1 MVLPIEI
8 DDRVDGIT
16 YRVDDIT
23 YDITLMRLKVDD
35 ITYRNWW
42 YMTEMWKYMK
52 DDIKQKGRVWVIYG
66 ILPGEVMKK
75 IWWSWWYN
83 WDLRHNIYIY
93 IFIQYMEGYIIMISG
108 ICLIGDTIRKNRVAP
123 TH

>member
-35 ITYRNWW
+35 ITYRN
-42 YMTEMWKYMK
+42 
-52 DDIKQKGRVWVIYG
+52 
-66 ILPGEVMKK
+66 
-75 IWWSWWYN
+75 
-83 WDLRHNIYIY
+83 
-93 IFIQYMEGYIIMISG
+93 
-108 ICLIGDTIRKNRVAP
+108 
-123 TH
+123 

>member
-23 YDITLMRLKVDD
+23 YDITLMRLKVDN

-42 YMTEMWKYMK
+42 YMMEMWKYIK

-75 IWWSWWYN
+75 SGDHGDITGIY
-83 WDLRHNIYIY
+83 DIIYIY
-93 IFIQYMEGYIIMISG
+93 IYLYSIWRDISSWY
-108 ICLIGDTIRKNRVAP
+108 LEYV
-123 TH
+123 

>member
-1 MVLPIEI
+1 M
-8 DDRVDGIT
+8 
-16 YRVDDIT
+16 
-23 YDITLMRLKVDD
+23 M
-35 ITYRNWW
+35 
-42 YMTEMWKYMK
+42 EMWKYMK

-75 IWWSWWYN
+75 SGDHGDITGIY
-83 WDLRHNIYIY
+83 DIIYIY
-93 IFIQYMEGYIIMISG
+93 IIIYIQYMEGYIIMISG

>member
-8 DDRVDGIT
+8 DDRVDDIT

-42 YMTEMWKYMK
+42 
-52 DDIKQKGRVWVIYG
+52 
-66 ILPGEVMKK
+66 
-75 IWWSWWYN
+75 
-83 WDLRHNIYIY
+83 
-93 IFIQYMEGYIIMISG
+93 
-108 ICLIGDTIRKNRVAP
+108 
-123 TH
+123 